1 MTNNQN
7 HNSDR
12 VTHFITQCKLFAAKS
27 AQNVLALAK
36 TVHDAKE
43 ELET

>member
-12 VTHFITQCKLFAAKS
+12 VTHFIKQFAAKS